1 MADSVRSMD
10 SRVKRGA
17 GRVPPPGITAMVP
30 CYNEI
35 DCVERAYREIR
46 AELAR
51 YDDVELLFVDDGSTD
66 GTLDAIKGFAA
77 EDSRVKYISFAR
89 NFGLEAAFSA
99 GFKYASKPWTVQFDA
114 DLQSPP
120 HEMHRLVDKALEGY
134 DVVFA
139 VRENRQDPWHR
150 RLGTWA
156 HQTIARRW
164 LGIEL
169 PQGASV
175 FRIVRTSVAHKVVD
189 SRLSTPYFIAT
200 APLLGARY
208 TTLPT
213 AHQPRLDGQ
222 GKWNLRKLFSHAVE
236 LFFGF
241 SFRPLTWLVGLSG
254 VVMAAGT
261 AVLALALTGR
271 LGPTAIELAGLVAVL
286 VALALLMVVARYLVR
301 VMRVQAIGVPR
312 YQIREANIPIRAAE
326 ALYGYE
332 TPDVSGH
339 FREPEVWE
347 DAS

>member
-1 MADSVRSMD
+1 M
-10 SRVKRGA
+10 
-17 GRVPPPGITAMVP
+17 PPPGITAMIP

-35 DCVERAYREIR
+35 ACVERAYREIR
-46 AELAR
+46 AELVN
-51 YDDVELLFVDDGSTD
+51 YEDVELLFVDDGSTD
-66 GTLDAIKGFAA
+66 GTLEAIKGFAA
-77 EDSRVKYISFAR
+77 EDPMVKYVSFAR

-99 GFKYASKPWTVQFDA
+99 GFKYASKAWTVQFDA

-120 HEMHRLVDKALEGY
+120 HEMHRLVEKALEGY

-175 FRIVRTSVAHKVVD
+175 FRIVRISVAHKVVD

-213 AHQPRLDGQ
+213 AHQPRLDGT

-236 LFFGF
+236 LFVGF
-241 SFRPLTWLVGLSG
+241 SFRPLTWLIGTAAAVL
-254 VVMAAGT
+254 AAGT
-261 AVLALALTGR
+261 AMLALALAGR
-271 LGPTAIELAGLVAVL
+271 LGSGAIELVSLVAVL
-286 VALALLMVVARYLVR
+286 VTLALLLVVARYLVR

-312 YQIREANIPIRAAE
+312 YQIREANIPIRADE

-332 TPDVSGH
+332 TPYTVGQ

-347 DAS
+347 DVS

>member
-1 MADSVRSMD
+1 M
-10 SRVKRGA
+10 
-17 GRVPPPGITAMVP
+17 IP

-35 DCVERAYREIR
+35 ACIERAYREIQC
-46 AELAR
+46 ELVA
-51 YDDVELLFVDDGSTD
+51 YDDVELLFIDDGSTD

-77 EDSRVKYISFAR
+77 EDPLVKYISFAR

-120 HEMHRLVDKALEGY
+120 QEMHRLVDKALEGY

-139 VRENRQDPWHR
+139 VRENRQDPWYR
-150 RLGTWA
+150 RLGTRG

-175 FRIVRTSVAHKVVD
+175 FRIVRTSVARKVVD

-208 TTLPT
+208 TTLLT
-213 AHQPRLDGQ
+213 SHRPRVGGR
-222 GKWNLRKLFSHAVE
+222 GKWNMRKLVSHAVE
-236 LFFGF
+236 LFVGF
-241 SFRPLTWLVGLSG
+241 SFRPLAWMSALAAA
-254 VVMAAGT
+254 VVAAG
-261 AVLALALTGR
+261 AAILSLALAGR
-271 LGPTAIELAGLVAVL
+271 FGPTELAAASLVTAL
-286 VALALLMVVARYLVR
+286 VTLILLTVVARYLVR
-301 VMRVQAIGVPR
+301 MMRVQAIGVPH
-312 YQIREANIPIRAAE
+312 YQIREANIPVRADE

-332 TPDVSGH
+332 TPYVIA
-339 FREPEVWE
+339 EVWE
-347 DAS
+347 GVR

>member
-1 MADSVRSMD
+1 MPR
-10 SRVKRGA
+10 
-17 GRVPPPGITAMVP
+17 PGITAMIP

-46 AELAR
+46 AELVK
-51 YDDVELLFVDDGSTD
+51 YEDVELLFVDDGSTD
-66 GTLDAIKGFAA
+66 GTLEAIKGFAA
-77 EDSRVKYISFAR
+77 EDPLVKYISFAR

-99 GFKYASKPWTVQFDA
+99 GFKYASKMWTVQFDA

-120 HEMHRLVDKALEGY
+120 HEVHRLVEKALEGY

-213 AHQPRLDGQ
+213 AHHPRLDGT
-222 GKWNLRKLFSHAVE
+222 GKWNLRKLFSHAIE
-236 LFFGF
+236 LFVGF
-241 SFRPLTWLVGLSG
+241 SFRPLTWLIGL
-254 VVMAAGT
+254 AG
-261 AVLALALTGR
+261 AVLAAGAATMALTLAGR
-271 LGPTAIELAGLVAVL
+271 LGPVAVELAGLAAAL
-286 VALALLMVVARYLVR
+286 VTLALLLVVARYLVR

-312 YQIREANIPIRAAE
+312 YQIREANIPIRADE

-332 TPDVSGH
+332 TPHVVGQ